1 MHPLDNVIW
10 EALRT
15 RQADL
20 GESLGLAAR
29 FSKEVSVLAG
39 ISEHSDRAF
48 ADLASLLKSG
58 ERAALFL
65 ENADVTAPILKVVH
79 LSGVL
84 QMVHERAEGSL
95 DETSPPISQLG
106 EADVPEMLALTK
118 LTQPGPFGRRTRE
131 MGDYFGI
138 RQNGRLAA
146 MAGERLKVL
155 GFSEVS
161 AVCTHP
167 DYLGRGYARSLIS
180 LVVERIQRQGE
191 TPFLHVRPENSRAIG
206 LYERLGFRVRHE
218 RRLVVVEKE

>member
-10 EALRT
+10 QALRT

-20 GESLGLAAR
+20 GESHGLAAR

-39 ISEHSDRAF
+39 RSEHSDRAF

-58 ERAALFL
+58 ERAGLFL
-65 ENADVTAPILKVVH
+65 EGDDVPAGVLKVVH

-84 QMVHERAEGSL
+84 QMVYERGGGSL
-95 DETSPPISQLG
+95 DETSPPVSQLG

-146 MAGERLKVL
+146 MAGERLKAP
-155 GFSEVS
+155 GFTEVS

-180 LVVERIQRQGE
+180 LVIERIQRRNE
-191 TPFLHVRPENSRAIG
+191 TPFLHVRPENSRAIA

-218 RRLVVVEKE
+218 RRLVVVAKE